1 MKPDC
6 SATKIARK
14 SALTFLLV
22 RCFRLS
28 VTLKDYK
35 ATKSSRKNLN
45 PHNYHNQK
53 EMKQIFD
60 LAKNSPE
67 MNALVRLLYDM
78 AARVQDVVG
87 LTFG

>member
-1 MKPDC
+1 
-6 SATKIARK
+6 
-14 SALTFLLV
+14 
-22 RCFRLS
+22 
-28 VTLKDYK
+28 
-35 ATKSSRKNLN
+35 
-45 PHNYHNQK
+45 
-53 EMKQIFD
+53 MKQIFD